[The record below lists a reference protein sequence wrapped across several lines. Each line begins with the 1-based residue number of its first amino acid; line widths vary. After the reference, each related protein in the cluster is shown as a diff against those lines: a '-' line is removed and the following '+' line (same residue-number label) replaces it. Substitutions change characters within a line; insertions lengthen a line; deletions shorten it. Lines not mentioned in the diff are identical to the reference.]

1 MVEERILTV
10 NAGSSSLKVALFDA
24 GTPPRRLFAHAAMGV
39 DASGDGYVR
48 ALDSSLAVLEA
59 RGFGGVPAAVGHRV
73 VHGGPRYSASQRVT
87 PEVLG
92 ELRRLAPLDPD
103 HMPAE
108 IALIE
113 AMQARV
119 ASQVACFDTAFHR
132 TMPRTARL
140 LPIPLRYE
148 REGLQKY
155 GFHGLSYTFLL
166 EELARAG
173 GDASARGRVV
183 MAHLGSGSSLAAVL
197 EGRCVDTTMGY
208 TPNSGVPMGTRSGDL
223 DPGVLLHWLRVG
235 RLDAAALDD
244 LVSRRSGLL
253 GLSETTADVRDLLAR
268 ETSDPRA
275 ADAVAVYCHHVRKA
289 VGALAAT
296 LGGVDT
302 LIFSG
307 GIGENAAAVRA
318 RIADGLAHVGIRLD
332 AARNA
337 ASAAVISADS
347 SVCTVRVIRTDEESI
362 IARETIRAMGGKP

>member
-148 REGLQKY
+148 AEGLQRY
-155 GFHGLSYTFLL
+155 GFHGLSYTFLI
-166 EELARAG
+166 EQLARDG
-173 GDASARGRVV
+173 GDAAARGRVV